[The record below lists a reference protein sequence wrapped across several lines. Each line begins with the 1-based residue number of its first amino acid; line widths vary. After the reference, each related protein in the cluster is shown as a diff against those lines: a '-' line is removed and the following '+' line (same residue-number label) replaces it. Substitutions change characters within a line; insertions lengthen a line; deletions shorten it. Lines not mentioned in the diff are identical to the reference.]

1 MGFRTRLINF
11 FFSENKV
18 FTNYRQSKN
27 VLPLLSHHQSK
38 WSVDKYTRILCF
50 LLIGFLIGNLFGT
63 LLNTIRKYVAWDG
76 IIIFFLLSFIEI
88 VNYNVY
94 HNKDRPFFGGVIHPQ
109 IIKQSYWKLFNYF
122 KIGLMV
128 GFFVDAFKVGS

>member
-63 LLNTIRKYVAWDG
+63 LLNTIRKYVGMGWNNY
-76 IIIFFLLSFIEI
+76 IFFIKLYRNRQLQCI
-88 VNYNVY
+88 
-94 HNKDRPFFGGVIHPQ
+94 PQ
-109 IIKQSYWKLFNYF
+109 
-122 KIGLMV
+122 
-128 GFFVDAFKVGS
+128 